1 MRLWPI
7 AAVVVVGVVAIG
19 VVLTAGPDPDAVP
32 TADQV
37 AGRMMS
43 PFCPGLTLDECPSD
57 QANRLR
63 GEVEALV
70 ATGATNREVD
80 EWIVDNFGVVA
91 LASPDSSVAWIAPPL
106 LAVAGLATVLLVLR
120 RKPRAEEPSAA
131 ELSPQDEDLFDRDFG
146 NFRKGSE

>member
-7 AAVVVVGVVAIG
+7 AAVVVVGVVAMG
-19 VVLTAGPDPDAVP
+19 VVLTAGPDPEAVP

-63 GEVEALV
+63 GEVETLV

-80 EWIVDNFGVVA
+80 EWIVDNFGEVA
-91 LASPDSSVAWIAPPL
+91 LASPNSSVAWIAPPL

-120 RKPRAEEPSAA
+120 RKPRAEEPSPA
-131 ELSPQDEDLFDRDFG
+131 ELTRQDEDLFDRDFG